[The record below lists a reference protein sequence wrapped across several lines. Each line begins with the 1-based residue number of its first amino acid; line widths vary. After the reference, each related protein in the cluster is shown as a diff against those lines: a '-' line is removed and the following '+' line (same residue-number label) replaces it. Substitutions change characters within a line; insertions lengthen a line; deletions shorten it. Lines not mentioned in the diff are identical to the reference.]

1 MIIIIIPVK
10 QASYCLLM
18 LKLQT
23 LQISFCQ
30 AACVHAFTCGVCWLM
45 CKRVQV
51 TLYQA
56 LLCESCGLCLII
68 YLQVLGHRDRFSC
81 RHMVWTGIANDS
93 TMLWGPPVS
102 VPYIKCFYLLAWK
115 LLEGWAQPSA
125 QNKRRQEKGADRDCY
140 VPSFLLK
147 ARRVVFKI
155 CG

>member
-10 QASYCLLM
+10 QASYCLSM

-30 AACVHAFTCGVCWLM
+30 ADCVQAFMCGVCWLM

-68 YLQVLGHRDRFSC
+68 YLQVLVIETGSAVGTRSKD
-81 RHMVWTGIANDS
+81 WTGDS
-93 TMLWGPPVS
+93 T
-102 VPYIKCFYLLAWK
+102 
-115 LLEGWAQPSA
+115 
-125 QNKRRQEKGADRDCY
+125 
-140 VPSFLLK
+140 
-147 ARRVVFKI
+147 
-155 CG
+155 